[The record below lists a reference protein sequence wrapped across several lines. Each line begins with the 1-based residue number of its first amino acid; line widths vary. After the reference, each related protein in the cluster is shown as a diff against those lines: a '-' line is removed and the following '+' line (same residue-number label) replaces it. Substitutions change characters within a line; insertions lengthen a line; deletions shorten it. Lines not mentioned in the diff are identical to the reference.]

1 MKLSVS
7 LSAILAI
14 LPALALAA
22 SPLDGRSNGD
32 MYFPRHHARHF
43 GRQRQ
48 GAFGQQGAG
57 NRFGQG
63 QGQQAAVGGKN
74 KSKSST
80 SVAAPPSSAAA
91 AVSTTAAAATT
102 QAATGSGKDKHR
114 GGNNGAQ
121 STTAAAAASTD
132 SAASTTDAASSTVD
146 TATETASGTSSAAAA
161 TTSSDASVADNNG
174 GNNDSSLTLP
184 PELVATGL
192 EQDGQETPTAGQ
204 VASLTSKNNFINFC
218 AGKTI
223 TNGQQITTGS
233 CDPIPMGDIIPKA
246 NMPRSKFKNPT
257 NFSTIP
263 ANTNFTIEMVLNN
276 LQAGVFTNAQKTYYM
291 APQQLNGQGI
301 LIGHTHVVIQPMG
314 DFGSGDILD
323 PATFTFFK
331 GINTGQDGQGVVT
344 AAVAGGVPP
353 GNYRLASINTDANHA
368 PAVVAVAQHGC
379 LDDMIYF
386 TAK

>member
-32 MYFPRHHARHF
+32 MYFPRYHARNF

-48 GAFGQQGAG
+48 GGFGQQGAG

-80 SVAAPPSSAAA
+80 SVAAPPTSAAA
-91 AVSTTAAAATT
+91 VVSTTAAAATT
-102 QAATGSGKDKHR
+102 QAATSAKDKHR

-132 SAASTTDAASSTVD
+132 AASTTDAASSTD
-146 TATETASGTSSAAAA
+146 TATGTSSAAAA
-161 TTSSDASVADNNG
+161 TTSDVTGSVADNNG
-174 GNNDSSLTLP
+174 GNDSSLTLP
-184 PELVATGL
+184 PDLVATGL

-204 VASLTSKNNFINFC
+204 VASLTSKNNFINYC

-233 CDPIPMGDIIPKA
+233 CDPIPMGDIVPKA

-314 DFGSGDILD
+314 DFGDGAILD

-353 GNYRLASINTDANHA
+353 GNYRLASINTDSNHA

-386 TAK
+386 TAQ